1 MHLGFVFLHQKVYD
15 FGRLHLLLSLWPCQT
30 VKENQAGRALHK
42 PSSGATVIRKTVFI
56 ATSVAAVLSLLLISL
71 SITSKF
77 APFAWLWRFYMVTT
91 EEFDNILGKKSRSMS
106 SSMGTCS
113 TLGTTTCSMT
123 DLQKRNTTQAPSG
136 APCALFFKGCFFLP
150 IGASLCSA
158 WQEANRVLLS
168 EWSSIAAQNIAWKNG
183 WTKDCIAHHWFLSKG
198 KLITLCHWPKHKQ
211 TKT

>member
-71 SITSKF
+71 SITSNF

-113 TLGTTTCSMT
+113 TLGTTAWKQGRPQRRQGEKREASQNLSSEYQLSLTEVSRQCKQDDISTTALTKSIRLLEALPGRLTALMQEDQKADRTST
-123 DLQKRNTTQAPSG
+123 DLWGPMTAFSRQ
-136 APCALFFKGCFFLP
+136 L
-150 IGASLCSA
+150 
-158 WQEANRVLLS
+158 
-168 EWSSIAAQNIAWKNG
+168 
-183 WTKDCIAHHWFLSKG
+183 
-198 KLITLCHWPKHKQ
+198 
-211 TKT
+211 

>member
-15 FGRLHLLLSLWPCQT
+15 FGRLHLLLSLWPSQT

-113 TLGTTTCSMT
+113 TLGTT
-123 DLQKRNTTQAPSG
+123 
-136 APCALFFKGCFFLP
+136 
-150 IGASLCSA
+150 
-158 WQEANRVLLS
+158 
-168 EWSSIAAQNIAWKNG
+168 AWKQGRPQRRQGEKREASQNLSSEYQLSLTEVSRQCKQDDISTTAL
-183 WTKDCIAHHWFLSKG
+183 TKSIRLLEALPGRLTALMQEDQKADRTSADLWGPMTAFSRQL
-198 KLITLCHWPKHKQ
+198 
-211 TKT
+211 